1 MARITWNAALVAAC
15 LLAHAPHAAGA
26 QTSGFDEDLL
36 RVVVP
41 GADRFAEKEGTPPVF
56 RAYRTDAETGEE
68 TLIGYGFLTRDVPP
82 ERLGY
87 SGPVQ
92 AVVGMALDGTITG
105 VRVLE
110 YYESYKSQMGDFLR
124 RPGHQEQ
131 YAGKSIEDSF
141 LVRGDVDGIAR
152 ATVSSRALARGVRD
166 AARRVARA
174 YLDRAPPPDG
184 IPEPAKLSWLELL
197 DRDVVQQVVLH
208 EGDDVLAEVSIL
220 HVDGPATGRH
230 LVGGEA
236 MGMISRAVESRGTEG
251 HVMVYGVD
259 GPDTGAFSRRGWAVV
274 QGGDT
279 LPIAERDV
287 FSFGL
292 AGGGLLEV
300 EMATSGAML
309 LPAEIDLARPFVL
322 QLDLRPDRE
331 VYATEYATLA
341 ARAAPSPTAT
351 PPAAPS
357 PPEPQADV
365 AEPATESGADR
376 AGAAPTSESPDA
388 AGPTSTPP
396 AAASEAG
403 APAPSIAGTPT
414 PSAAPPEATSP
425 PTAPTATDEAG
436 TEATETVPPQL
447 RFADEDDEDEGWR
460 SELFAGVSWPRAAA
474 MAALL
479 ALASVA
485 FVRKRPGL
493 RWATLAVTLGY
504 LGFVDGGFLSVS
516 HITSAI
522 WVGGSAFFGN
532 VPLLLIA
539 AFTVVTTLVFGRVFC
554 GFLCPFGALQDL
566 LTRIVPRRFRRR
578 VPERVHRRAL
588 WVKYAV
594 LAVILVPAIMGS
606 HASIYPYFEPF
617 GTVFFRSP
625 SWILWTIAL
634 GFIAASAVVPRFYCR
649 YACPLGAALALG
661 SLVAPK
667 RIARVEH
674 CTHCKVC
681 ENACPTGAI
690 RGATID
696 FKECVRCNACET
708 LLIERAGVCRHDLAE
723 VRPRLVQLQTSAE
736 RVRS

>member
-1 MARITWNAALVAAC
+1 MIRIAMNAALVAAC
-15 LLAHAPHAAGA
+15 MLAHAPDPARA
-26 QTSGFDEDLL
+26 QSSGFDEQLL

-41 GADRFAEKEGTPPVF
+41 GADRFSEKEGTPPVF
-56 RAYRTDAETGEE
+56 RAYRADAETGEE

-92 AVVGMALDGTITG
+92 AVVGMDTEGTITG

-184 IPEPAKLSWLELL
+184 IPEPAKLTWLELL

-208 EGDDVLAEVSIL
+208 EGDDVLAEVSIV

-236 MGMISRAVESRGTEG
+236 LGMISRAVESRGQEG

-259 GPDTGAFSRRGWAVV
+259 GPDTGAFSRRGWSVV
-274 QGGDT
+274 QGADT

-309 LPAEIDLARPFVL
+309 LPADVDLARPFVV

-331 VYATEYATLA
+331 VYSVEYATLA
-341 ARAAPSPTAT
+341 ARAAPTPAEPATAPTAAPDPEPQAGPAEAASDPDRATSTSASPDATASSDPPAAAPSDSATDAPASAEAAAPTPTPT
-351 PPAAPS
+351 PPAARVS
-357 PPEPQADV
+357 TDS
-365 AEPATESGADR
+365 AE
-376 AGAAPTSESPDA
+376 
-388 AGPTSTPP
+388 
-396 AAASEAG
+396 
-403 APAPSIAGTPT
+403 
-414 PSAAPPEATSP
+414 AAPPREVADEATP
-425 PTAPTATDEAG
+425 EQGAFDYE
-436 TEATETVPPQL
+436 V
-447 RFADEDDEDEGWR
+447 DDDEGWR
-460 SELFAGVSWPRAAA
+460 EQLLAGVSWPKTAA
-474 MAALL
+474 MLALL
-479 ALASVA
+479 ALASAA
-485 FVRKRPGL
+485 FARKRAGL

-504 LGFVDGGFLSVS
+504 LGFLDGGFLSVS
-516 HITSAI
+516 HVTSAI
-522 WVGGSAFFGN
+522 WVGGSAFLGN
-532 VPLLLIA
+532 LPLLLIA

-554 GFLCPFGALQDL
+554 GFLCPFGALQDV

-578 VPERVHRRAL
+578 VPEPVHRRAL

-594 LAVILVPAIMGS
+594 LAVILVPAAMGS

-617 GTVFFRSP
+617 GTVFFLSP

-634 GFIAASAVVPRFYCR
+634 GFIVASAVVPRFYCR

-708 LLIERAGVCRHDLAE
+708 LLIERAGVCGHDLAE
-723 VRPRLVQLQTSAE
+723 VRPRLVQLQTSSSRA
-736 RVRS
+736 RP